1 MRWAAFALALIGFAP
16 IGVAQSKSTP
26 QPGTGKLL
34 VATAKSHDPDLAQ
47 SVVLLIHRS
56 ADGAIGLILN
66 QPRKDLYFGGPI
78 PLGVRTLVR
87 SRTDLEHSQRIFGDV
102 YLTEGVAAAPKY
114 PGARTYAGYT
124 GWSSVQL
131 DDEISRGLWK
141 VIPGDAAMVFDTRPD
156 TLWQRLIR

>member
-1 MRWAAFALALIGFAP
+1 MHRAAPALALLAFAQ
-16 IGVAQSKSTP
+16 IGVAQVKSPP
-26 QPGTGKLL
+26 QPGIGKLL
-34 VATAKSHDPDLAQ
+34 VATPKSHDPDLAQ
-47 SVVLLIHRS
+47 SVVLLIQRTPE
-56 ADGAIGLILN
+56 GAIGLILN
-66 QPRKDLYFGGPI
+66 RPRKDLYFGGPI

-87 SRTDLEHSQRIFGDV
+87 SRTKPENSERVFGNV
-102 YLTEGVAAAPKY
+102 YVTESAASAKS

-141 VIPGDAAMVFDTRPD
+141 VIPGDAAIVFDTRPD

>member
-1 MRWAAFALALIGFAP
+1 MHRAAPALALLAFAQ
-16 IGVAQSKSTP
+16 IGVAQVKSPP
-26 QPGTGKLL
+26 QPGIGKLL
-34 VATAKSHDPDLAQ
+34 VATPKSHDPDLAQ
-47 SVVLLIHRS
+47 SVVLLIQRTPE
-56 ADGAIGLILN
+56 GAIGLILN

-78 PLGVRTLVR
+78 PLGVRMLVR
-87 SRTDLEHSQRIFGDV
+87 SRTKPENSERVFGDV
-102 YLTEGVAAAPKY
+102 YVTESAASAKS

-141 VIPGDAAMVFDTRPD
+141 VIPGDAAIVFDTRPD

>member
-1 MRWAAFALALIGFAP
+1 MHRAAPALALLAFAQ
-16 IGVAQSKSTP
+16 IGVAQVKSSP
-26 QPGTGKLL
+26 QPSTGKLL
-34 VATAKSHDPDLAQ
+34 VATPKSHDPDLAQ
-47 SVVLLIHRS
+47 SVVLLIQRTPE
-56 ADGAIGLILN
+56 GAIGLILN
-66 QPRKDLYFGGPI
+66 RPRKDLYFGGPI

-87 SRTDLEHSQRIFGDV
+87 SRTKPENSERVFGDV
-102 YLTEGVAAAPKY
+102 YVTESAASAKS

-141 VIPGDAAMVFDTRPD
+141 VIPGDAAIVFDTRPD

>member
-1 MRWAAFALALIGFAP
+1 MHRAAPALALLAFAQ
-16 IGVAQSKSTP
+16 IGVAQVKSSP
-26 QPGTGKLL
+26 QPSTGKLL
-34 VATAKSHDPDLAQ
+34 VATPKSHDPDLAQ
-47 SVVLLIHRS
+47 SVVLLIQRTPE
-56 ADGAIGLILN
+56 GAIGLILN

-87 SRTDLEHSQRIFGDV
+87 SRTKPENSERVFGDV
-102 YLTEGVAAAPKY
+102 YVTESAASAKS

-141 VIPGDAAMVFDTRPD
+141 VIPGDAAIVFDTRPD